1 MIDGPEALQGE
12 SSQVRA
18 VGPEARIGL
27 VPGIM
32 ENGLEVQGRDMEV
45 PARVQS
51 GEIETV
57 AGPSGRQNP
66 RRGVQLDITNTY
78 DPIDY
83 LLFNMISKFEGQRC
97 SQSFRMALQ
106 R

>member
-1 MIDGPEALQGE
+1 MLPIIQNGVAKVRFSQQQWFPDGPGALQGE
-12 SSQVRA
+12 SSQVHA
-18 VGPEARIGL
+18 VGPEVSIGL

-66 RRGVQLDITNTY
+66 RRGVQLDITNT
-78 DPIDY
+78 
-83 LLFNMISKFEGQRC
+83 
-97 SQSFRMALQ
+97 
-106 R
+106 